1 MSDGCLE
8 GGFNVVRRDP
18 IDELMIMNDF
28 SSNVNLVINGET
40 LSQNQLIEKLYYG
53 NDEFNKMQNNEFVP
67 KYKPFKKEIELPDEP
82 KPLEPGQIDPNEFF
96 GNSLNGFKF

>member
-1 MSDGCLE
+1 MKDGCLD

-18 IDELMIMNDF
+18 INELMIMNDF
-28 SSNVNLVINGET
+28 SSNINLIINGET

-53 NDEFNKMQNNEFVP
+53 QDEFNKMQNNEFVA
-67 KYKPFKKEIELPDEP
+67 KSKPFKREIEISDEP

-96 GNSLNGFKF
+96 GSSLSGFRI